1 MFFEKGQTMITIT
14 YSISEF
20 AALKGCSRQAVYDNW
35 KLFTWIK
42 VPGSKKE
49 KILYDK
55 KAEKWQPKKVNK

>member
-1 MFFEKGQTMITIT
+1 MITIT

-20 AALKGCSRQAVYDNW
+20 AALKGCSRQAVYDNR
-35 KLFTWIK
+35 KLFTWVK